1 MLYTRVK
8 PCCGFKWQWIFI
20 YGSGNQ
26 KKWAIVYKLSISR
39 NELSNKI
46 IQGNVGSKMKTYF
59 SFTRSYTGSQYIK
72 SIKIKKHKAQR
83 KMRNKN
89 KSKQIWALWYTEQIS
104 EHIMESYGS
113 TARIIIQW
121 SSNTTKTRR

>member
-1 MLYTRVK
+1 MALNGNEFSFMV
-8 PCCGFKWQWIFI
+8 
-20 YGSGNQ
+20 GNQ

-59 SFTRSYTGSQYIK
+59 SFTRSCTGSQYIESK
-72 SIKIKKHKAQR
+72 IKIKKHKAQR

-89 KSKQIWALWYTEQIS
+89 KSKQI
-104 EHIMESYGS
+104 
-113 TARIIIQW
+113 
-121 SSNTTKTRR
+121 

>member
-1 MLYTRVK
+1 MAMNFHLWLAIRK
-8 PCCGFKWQWIFI
+8 NG
-20 YGSGNQ
+20 
-26 KKWAIVYKLSISR
+26 AIVYKLSISR

-59 SFTRSYTGSQYIK
+59 SFTRSYTGSQYIE

-89 KSKQIWALWYTEQIS
+89 KSKQI
-104 EHIMESYGS
+104 
-113 TARIIIQW
+113 
-121 SSNTTKTRR
+121 

>member
-1 MLYTRVK
+1 MTLN
-8 PCCGFKWQWIFI
+8 GNEFSFMA
-20 YGSGNQ
+20 GNQ

-46 IQGNVGSKMKTYF
+46 IQGNVGSKMKTYY
-59 SFTRSYTGSQYIK
+59 SFTRSYTGSQYSE

-89 KSKQIWALWYTEQIS
+89 KSKQI
-104 EHIMESYGS
+104 
-113 TARIIIQW
+113 
-121 SSNTTKTRR
+121 